1 MVTALLSLKSF
12 TNTGVAGTE
21 VQQKAKIF
29 FSCFIVRF
37 LPTGLLLSVSNLV
50 TCVLTTFSPTYW
62 SVKSTLNAT
71 FSKNKCLW
79 CLQYGGCCGFLGSSL
94 LRLLHEAGFSC
105 ESLGSP
111 GGVGAWVSLAHFS
124 RRPRGWKLGAAPDMS
139 TGRRRKVSWSSGS
152 WISMTCH
159 HFLQI
164 LLFWAGQNTSLD
176 STGNLWPLND
186 YHITL
191 ISGLVEAMGAN
202 YSFYFESFQLS

>member
-37 LPTGLLLSVSNLV
+37 LPTGLLLSVSTLV

-71 FSKNKCLW
+71 SSKNKCLW
-79 CLQYGGCCGFLGSSL
+79 CLQYGGCCGFLGWSL

-111 GGVGAWVSLAHFS
+111 GGWGDGSLSLTFPDVLMDGSLGQPLTWAPVEDAKCLEAQAPEFPWHTIIFS
-124 RRPRGWKLGAAPDMS
+124 K
-139 TGRRRKVSWSSGS
+139 
-152 WISMTCH
+152 
-159 HFLQI
+159 
-164 LLFWAGQNTSLD
+164 
-176 STGNLWPLND
+176 
-186 YHITL
+186 
-191 ISGLVEAMGAN
+191 
-202 YSFYFESFQLS
+202 FYCSEQVRIPA